1 MKRHLFHIILITI
14 FIGCTKNKDF
24 DTRIIYELSE
34 KASQKITEI
43 YNERKND
50 SKDDYFYITVS
61 DSENWAEETYLTL
74 NSCSKTSGCIYSNEL
89 YKKTNRFLKLNND
102 LYIPVFIS
110 ADLLLVK
117 KRTNELSQKLGG
129 GRIFKVDYNGNIVEY
144 GITM

>member
-1 MKRHLFHIILITI
+1 MSYPKKLHKKLQK
-14 FIGCTKNKDF
+14 FIM
-24 DTRIIYELSE
+24 RE
-34 KASQKITEI
+34 
-43 YNERKND
+43 KND

-61 DSENWAEETYLTL
+61 DTENWAEETYLTL
-74 NSCSKTSGCIYSNEL
+74 NSCSKASVCIYSKEL

-102 LYIPVFIS
+102 LYIPIFIS

-117 KRTNELSQKLGG
+117 KRTNELSKKVGG

>member
-1 MKRHLFHIILITI
+1 MKRHLFHILLITI

-24 DTRIIYELSE
+24 DNRIIYELSE

-74 NSCSKTSGCIYSNEL
+74 NSCSKTSGCIYSKEL
-89 YKKTNRFLKLNND
+89 YKKTNRFLKLNNE

-110 ADLLLVK
+110 ADLFLVK
-117 KRTNELSQKLGG
+117 KRTNELSKKVGG

>member
-1 MKRHLFHIILITI
+1 MKRHLFHILLITI

-24 DTRIIYELSE
+24 DTRSIYELSE

-43 YNERKND
+43 YIERKND

-74 NSCSKTSGCIYSNEL
+74 NSCSKTSGCIYSKEL

-102 LYIPVFIS
+102 LYIPIFIS